1 MVAARSVRD
10 HRLQLLDHAGLN
22 EDAGLIGRDRRIEH
36 LGEYLAFQVR
46 QTTRAVCL
54 FGLYAATGC
63 WRDAAL
69 RITLNQCNK
78 AIVGQLLMLGTQAPA
93 CRRML
98 LHTRAQALV
107 QQDGAGVE
115 GHASD

>member
-54 FGLYAATGC
+54 FGLYAAAGET
-63 WRDAAL
+63 L
-69 RITLNQCNK
+69 RCGSHSTSATK
-78 AIVGQLLMLGTQAPA
+78 PS
-93 CRRML
+93 
-98 LHTRAQALV
+98 
-107 QQDGAGVE
+107 
-115 GHASD
+115 SDSF